1 MTTTIH
7 LKNGKVFDPT
17 NRVFNKKKDV
27 FISDG
32 KIVKSLKKKANR
44 IIDCTDK
51 IVMPGAID
59 LHTHI
64 GGGKVNIARLMLQEF
79 HNNSD
84 RDYDLTADF
93 VPSTLKTGLQYI
105 GMGYTS
111 CFEPALLPM
120 NARQSHS
127 EMADIPFVDKG
138 GYALLGNDDYLL
150 NLISRGAHQS
160 EINDYVAFILKASQ
174 CIGIKVVNAGGINAF
189 KFNQRALNVDEKSIR
204 YKITP
209 RKIVNVLARA
219 VYELGVPHPLH
230 VHCSNL
236 GVPGNFKS
244 TIETIKAA
252 EGLPI
257 HITHIQFHSYG
268 DNGDRKFSSAS
279 AEITEYLNKVPNLT
293 CDVGQVMFGQT
304 VTMSG
309 DSMTQHKNHKHAHP
323 KKWLCMDIECDA
335 GCGVVPFKYRD
346 QSFVNALQWA
356 IGLETFLLAE
366 DAEKI
371 FLTTDHPNGGPF
383 TSYPHL
389 IKLLMDK
396 TFRDDLLARLAID
409 ISEHTILK
417 DIKRE
422 YTLSEIATM
431 TRSAPAKI
439 LGLKNKGS
447 LSDGADADITVY
459 DTRLSDIE
467 DMFAHP
473 SHVIKDGILVVEN
486 GKIKDYIWGKTQVVR
501 PEYDPSI
508 VKKLDKHFKKYNTI
522 GLSNFVISNDEMSE
536 VIGSDVNINDC
547 ARKRIS

>member
-1 MTTTIH
+1 MTTIH

-27 FISDG
+27 YIRDG

-447 LSDGADADITVY
+447 LSDGVDADITVY

-547 ARKRIS
+547 VRKRIS

>member
-1 MTTTIH
+1 MTTIH
-7 LKNGKVFDPT
+7 LKNGNVFDPT
-17 NRVFNKKKDV
+17 NRVFNKKRDV

-51 IVMPGAID
+51 IIMPGAID

-189 KFNQRALNVDEKSIR
+189 KFNQRALDVDEKSIR

-473 SHVIKDGILVVEN
+473 SHVIKDGILVVKN
-486 GKIKDYIWGKTQVVR
+486 GEIKDYIWGKTQVVR

-508 VKKLDKHFKKYNTI
+508 VKKLDRHFKKYNTI

-547 ARKRIS
+547 LRKRIS

>member
-32 KIVKSLKKKANR
+32 KIVKSLEKKADR

-189 KFNQRALNVDEKSIR
+189 KFNQRALDVDEKSIR

-447 LSDGADADITVY
+447 LSDGADADITIY
-459 DTRLSDIE
+459 DTRLSDVE

-473 SHVIKDGILVVEN
+473 SHVIKDGILVVKN
-486 GKIKDYIWGKTQVVR
+486 GEIKDYIWGKTQVVR

-547 ARKRIS
+547 LRKRIS

>member
-32 KIVKSLKKKANR
+32 KIVKSLKKKAER

-189 KFNQRALNVDEKSIR
+189 KFNQRALDVDEKSIR

-473 SHVIKDGILVVEN
+473 SHVIKDGILVVKN
-486 GKIKDYIWGKTQVVR
+486 GEIKDYIWGKTQVVR

-547 ARKRIS
+547 LRKRIS

>member
-32 KIVKSLKKKANR
+32 KIVKSLKKKADR

-189 KFNQRALNVDEKSIR
+189 KFNQRALDVDEKSIR

-459 DTRLSDIE
+459 DSRLTDVE

-473 SHVIKDGILVVEN
+473 SHVIKDGILVVKN
-486 GKIKDYIWGKTQVVR
+486 GEIKDYIWGKTQVVR

-547 ARKRIS
+547 LRKRIS

>member
-27 FISDG
+27 FVSDG
-32 KIVKSLKKKANR
+32 KIVKSLKKKADR
-44 IIDCTDK
+44 IIDCADK

-189 KFNQRALNVDEKSIR
+189 KFNQRALDVDEKSIR

-279 AEITEYLNKVPNLT
+279 AEITEYLNKTPNLT
-293 CDVGQVMFGQT
+293 CDVGQIMFGQT

-473 SHVIKDGILVVEN
+473 SHVIKDGILVVKN
-486 GKIKDYIWGKTQVVR
+486 GEIKDYIWGKTQVVR

-547 ARKRIS
+547 LRKRIS

>member
-1 MTTTIH
+1 MTTIQ
-7 LKNGKVFDPT
+7 LKNGRVYDPK
-17 NRVFNKKKDV
+17 NRIFNKKKDI
-27 FISDG
+27 FIQDN
-32 KIVKSLKKKANR
+32 KIVKSLNKKADQ
-44 IIDCTDK
+44 IIDCKDK
-51 IVMPGAID
+51 IIMPGAID

-105 GMGYTS
+105 EMGYTS

-120 NARQSHS
+120 NARQAHS
-127 EMADIPFVDKG
+127 EMADIPFIDKG

-150 NLISRGAHQS
+150 NLISKGSHQS
-160 EINDYVAFILKASQ
+160 EINDYVAFVLKASQ
-174 CIGIKVVNAGGINAF
+174 CIGIKVVNPGGINAF

-219 VYELGVPHPLH
+219 VYELGIPHPLH

-236 GVPGNFKS
+236 GIPGNFKS
-244 TIETIKAA
+244 TLETIKAA

-257 HITHIQFHSYG
+257 HLTHIQFHSYG
-268 DNGDRKFSSAS
+268 NNGDRGFSSAS
-279 AEITEYLNKVPNLT
+279 AEITEQLNKVPNLT
-293 CDVGQVMFGQT
+293 CDVGQIMFGQT

-309 DSMTQHKNHKHAHP
+309 DSMSQYKNHKHAHP

-335 GCGVVPFKYRD
+335 GCGVVPFKYQD
-346 QSFVNALQWA
+346 KSFVNALQWA

-366 DAEKI
+366 DANKI

-396 TFRDDLLARLAID
+396 TFRDDLLDQMSID
-409 ISEHTILK
+409 ISSHTILK

-422 YTLSEIATM
+422 YTLDEISIM
-431 TRSAPAKI
+431 TRSAPANI
-439 LGLKNKGS
+439 LGLENKGS
-447 LSDGADADITVY
+447 LSPTADADITIYNNNV
-459 DTRLSDIE
+459 SDIE
-467 DMFAHP
+467 EMFAHP
-473 SHVIKDGILVVEN
+473 THVIKDGVLVVKN
-486 GKIKDYIWGKTQVVR
+486 GVIKDYIWGKTQVVR
-501 PEYDPSI
+501 PEYDSSI
-508 VKKLDKHFKKYNTI
+508 EKKLDQHFKKFNTI
-522 GLSNFVISNDEMSE
+522 GLSNYVISNDEMSE
-536 VIGSDVNINDC
+536 VIGSDININDC
-547 ARKRIS
+547 VHKRIS

>member
-1 MTTTIH
+1 MATIH
-7 LKNGKVFDPT
+7 LKNGHVFDPA
-17 NRVFNKKKDV
+17 NRIYNKKKDI
-27 FISDG
+27 FIQDG
-32 KIVKSLKKKANR
+32 IVVKSLKKKADQ
-44 IIDCTDK
+44 IIDCIDK

-150 NLISRGAHQS
+150 NMIATGAHQT

-189 KFNQRALNVDEKSIR
+189 KFNQRALDVDEQSIR

-293 CDVGQVMFGQT
+293 CDVGQIMFGQT

-309 DSMTQHKNHKHAHP
+309 DSMKQHKNHKHAHP
-323 KKWLCMDIECDA
+323 KKWLCMDIECEA

-396 TFRDDLLARLAID
+396 TFRDDLLDRLAVD
-409 ISEHTILK
+409 IKEHTILK

-447 LSDGADADITVY
+447 LSIGSDADITVY
-459 DTRLSDIE
+459 DKKLNDIE
-467 DMFAHP
+467 EMFAHP
-473 SHVIKDGILVVEN
+473 SHVIKDGILVV
-486 GKIKDYIWGKTQVVR
+486 KDSIVQDYIWGKTQVVR
-501 PEYDPSI
+501 PEYDNSI
-508 VKKLDKHFKKYNTI
+508 EKKLDKHFKKFNTV

-547 ARKRIS
+547 LRKRIS

>member
-1 MTTTIH
+1 MSSLH
-7 LKNGKVFDPT
+7 LKNGKVFDPSNNT
-17 NRVFNKKKDV
+17 FNKRRDV
-27 FISDG
+27 YINNG
-32 KIVKSLKKKANR
+32 KIVKSLDKKA
-44 IIDCTDK
+44 IQTIDCKDK
-51 IVMPGAID
+51 IIMPGAID

-84 RDYDLTADF
+84 NDYDLTANF

-105 GMGYTS
+105 EMGYTS
-111 CFEPALLPM
+111 CFEPALLPI
-120 NARQSHS
+120 NARQSHA
-127 EMADIPFVDKG
+127 EMADIPFIDKG
-138 GYALLGNDDYLL
+138 GYALLGNDDFLL
-150 NLISRGAHQS
+150 DLISRGADQS
-160 EINDYVAFILKASQ
+160 EINDYVAFVIKASQ
-174 CIGIKVVNAGGINAF
+174 CIGIKVVNPGGINAF

-209 RKIVNVLARA
+209 RKIVRILARA
-219 VYELGVPHPLH
+219 VYELGIPHPLH

-268 DNGDRKFSSAS
+268 NNGDRNFSSAS
-279 AEITEYLNKVPNLT
+279 VEITEHLNKIPNLT
-293 CDVGQVMFGQT
+293 CDVGQVLFGQT
-304 VTMSG
+304 ATMSG
-309 DSMTQHKNHKHAHP
+309 DSMKQHANHKHAHP
-323 KKWLCMDIECDA
+323 DKWLCMDIECEA
-335 GCGVVPFKYRD
+335 GCGVVPFKYTD

-366 DAEKI
+366 DANKI
-371 FLTTDHPNGGPF
+371 FLTTDHPNGAPF

-396 TFRDDLLARLAID
+396 TFRDDLLDQMSTD
-409 ISEHTILK
+409 ISQHTILK

-431 TRSAPAKI
+431 TRSAPARI
-439 LGLKNKGS
+439 LGLENKGS
-447 LSDGADADITVY
+447 LSENTDADITIY
-459 DTRLSDIE
+459 DSNINDVE

-473 SHVIKDGILVVEN
+473 SHVIKDGVEVVRN
-486 GKIKDYIWGKTQVVR
+486 GEIKNYMWGKTQVVK
-501 PEYDPSI
+501 PEHDPSI
-508 VKKLDKHFKKYNTI
+508 EKKLDKYFKKFHTI
-522 GLSNFVISNDEMSE
+522 GLSNYIISNDEMSE
-536 VIGSDVNINDC
+536 TIGSDININEC
-547 ARKRIS
+547 LRKRIS

>member
-1 MTTTIH
+1 MTTIH

-27 FISDG
+27 YIRDG
-32 KIVKSLKKKANR
+32 KFVKSLKKKADQ

-189 KFNQRALNVDEKSIR
+189 KFNQRALDVDEKSIR

-473 SHVIKDGILVVEN
+473 SHVIKDGILVVKN
-486 GKIKDYIWGKTQVVR
+486 GEIKDYIWGKTQVVR

-547 ARKRIS
+547 LRKRIS